1 MAVAIGSRSGDGVD
15 ERQRWQRGV
24 ETKGF
29 FVVESELQSCLMFPF
44 FFFLIFFLFILNL
57 ELRFIKRSSV

>member
-1 MAVAIGSRSGDGVD
+1 MAVAIGSRSGGGVD

-29 FVVESELQSCLMFPF
+29 FVVESELQSCLMFF
-44 FFFLIFFLFILNL
+44 FFFKFILNL
-57 ELRFIKRSSV
+57 ELRFIKRSSI

>member
-1 MAVAIGSRSGDGVD
+1 MAVAIGSRSGGGVD

-29 FVVESELQSCLMFPF
+29 FVVESELQSCLMFF
-44 FFFLIFFLFILNL
+44 FFFLNL
-57 ELRFIKRSSV
+57 Y

>member
-1 MAVAIGSRSGDGVD
+1 MAVAIGSRSGGGVD

-29 FVVESELQSCLMFPF
+29 FVVESELQSCLMFF
-44 FFFLIFFLFILNL
+44 FFFFKFILNL
-57 ELRFIKRSSV
+57 ELRFIKRSSI